1 MGCGMSMGSVVG
13 GGWWVMGDG
22 QWAAVGD
29 GEWAIGAG
37 QWEMGAGQ
45 WAMGDGTQRGSGVP
59 GLLTSIPTASK
70 GQDCACGCALLPRT
84 GLING
89 SMGEKRVP
97 VAWRRG
103 GLRPTRPASHGS
115 CGEVQR
121 LFAKEGGAAAT
132 KGGAAFGFGAEGC
145 SAAGEECADRRQ
157 QEPATPPLLP
167 RVENHGNDYTEAWQ
181 YNHVQRIRMEK
192 QNRPLRCGFVP
203 TVGRTPSGPREPIKQ
218 QRRPQWLHREQ
229 PPLPPTP
236 TPRPPPPQ

>member
-1 MGCGMSMGSVVG
+1 MMGCGMSMGSVVG

-37 QWEMGAGQ
+37 QWAMGAGR

-70 GQDCACGCALLPRT
+70 GQDCACGCGLLPRT

-103 GLRPTRPASHGS
+103 GLRPTRPASLRGS
-115 CGEVQR
+115 
-121 LFAKEGGAAAT
+121 AAAV
-132 KGGAAFGFGAEGC
+132 C
-145 SAAGEECADRRQ
+145 
-157 QEPATPPLLP
+157 
-167 RVENHGNDYTEAWQ
+167 
-181 YNHVQRIRMEK
+181 
-192 QNRPLRCGFVP
+192 
-203 TVGRTPSGPREPIKQ
+203 
-218 QRRPQWLHREQ
+218 
-229 PPLPPTP
+229 
-236 TPRPPPPQ
+236 